1 MALSELNL
9 NPVILVVILGCIL
22 ISLVWFIK
30 DYDLPAQR
38 IVRKLSQ
45 ITCALESYKPGITD
59 AQLDEIEGL
68 FDRVP
73 LRHEWAEYRD
83 SLHAFRDTDGS
94 VVAIRATASS
104 EAFFTKQ
111 SIIDSRIQAD
121 FYRHLPGI
129 LTGIGIIGTFAG
141 LVIGLAQFKPG
152 EPLLTLAPLLHEVTS
167 AFIASGSAIAAAMIV
182 TWREK
187 SIVNTCYRGLEEMN
201 SALDRLFD
209 EGVGEDYLYRL
220 VSSSEKNSANTAAL
234 KDALIE
240 DLSKLMHEVAEK
252 QIDAAKVSNQHI
264 ADTIGKAITD
274 SLEKPMGELM
284 KVVERASGSQGEAVS
299 GLLEN
304 LLTAFMAKLDET
316 FGQQIQSINIAIQRS
331 SDSMLKVQEALGQ
344 LVNDISGAGQRAA
357 DEMSKKLEEAMT
369 NAATAQSQMNQN
381 LRDFIE
387 ELRGL
392 VTRQQSETKN
402 ALDEMLTKLLQD
414 MRSHYEAANQERVNA
429 AKDTRDKIREIADG
443 SKEIYS
449 ELTSSIGKLVSDV
462 SEATVKTEENIRAI
476 QGVTTTAIS
485 GMNDGALLIGQS
497 AEKFRSAG
505 DSVSEVFERN
515 EALTQRIASMA
526 DAMELSAST
535 LRSVVNDHSQVR
547 DQVLNLVGQLQGL
560 VTSAQS
566 ESGIRKELID
576 DLRVAAD
583 AIREVERESADYL
596 EQVNKALEESFRI
609 FGQEMVSQVTTL
621 KNESDQV
628 LTGGLS
634 ALSGTVESMM
644 AQVER
649 MNRQRAE

>member
-45 ITCALESYKPGITD
+45 ITRALESYKPGITD

-94 VVAIRATASS
+94 VVAIRATVSS

-141 LVIGLAQFKPG
+141 LVIGLAQFNPG

-201 SALDRLFD
+201 SSLDRLFD

-274 SLEKPMGELM
+274 SLEKPMGELL

-357 DEMSKKLEEAMT
+357 DEMSKKLEETMT
-369 NAATAQSQMNQN
+369 NAAAAQSQMNQN

>member
-1 MALSELNL
+1 MILTAFQL
-9 NPVILVVILGCIL
+9 NPVILVIIVCCLFVSL
-22 ISLVWFIK
+22 IWFIK

-38 IVRKLSQ
+38 IIKKLSRV
-45 ITCALESYKPGITD
+45 TRTLGSFKPGITD
-59 AQLDEIEGL
+59 DQLDEIERL
-68 FDRVP
+68 FDEEP
-73 LRHEWAEYRD
+73 LRHEWTEYRD
-83 SLHAFRDTDGS
+83 SLHAFKDVDGS
-94 VVAIRATASS
+94 VLSIRATGSS
-104 EAFFTKQ
+104 EAFFNKH

-129 LTGIGIIGTFAG
+129 LTGIGIIGTFTG
-141 LVIGLAQFKPG
+141 LVIGLAQFDPT
-152 EPLLTLAPLLHEVTS
+152 EPLLTLGPLLHEVTS

-187 SIVNTCYRGLEEMN
+187 SIINNCYRTLEAMN
-201 SALDRLFD
+201 SSLDRLFE

-240 DLSKLMHEVAEK
+240 DLRTLMHEVAQK
-252 QIDAAKVSNQHI
+252 QIDAVNVSNKNI

-274 SLEKPMGELM
+274 GLEKPMGELM

-316 FGQQIQSINIAIQRS
+316 FGQQIQSINVAIQRS

-344 LVNDISGAGQRAA
+344 LVTDISGAGQRAA

-369 NAATAQSQMNQN
+369 NAAAAQSQMNQN
-381 LRDFIE
+381 LREFIE

-392 VTRQQSETKN
+392 VVSQQTETKN
-402 ALDEMLTKLLQD
+402 ALDEMLKKLLED
-414 MRSHYEAANQERVNA
+414 MRSYYEVANRERFDA
-429 AKDTRDKIREIADG
+429 AKDTRDKIKEIADG
-443 SKEIYS
+443 SREIYS
-449 ELTSSIGKLVSDV
+449 ELTDSIGKLVADV

-485 GMNDGALLIGQS
+485 GMNDSALLINQS
-497 AEKFRSAG
+497 ADKFRSAG
-505 DSVSEVFERN
+505 DSVTNVFERN
-515 EALTQRIASMA
+515 ESLAQRMVSMA

-547 DQVLNLVGQLQGL
+547 DQILNLVGQLQGL
-560 VTSAQS
+560 VTSVQS
-566 ESGIRKELID
+566 ESGVRKDLID

-583 AIREVERESADYL
+583 AIRNIERESTEYL
-596 EQVNKALEESFRI
+596 DQVNKALEESFRI

-621 KNESDQV
+621 KNESDEV

-649 MNRQRAE
+649 MNRSRAE

>member
-1 MALSELNL
+1 MILSEFQL
-9 NPVILVVILGCIL
+9 NPVILVIVVSCLL
-22 ISLVWFIK
+22 VSTVWFIK

-38 IVRKLSQ
+38 IIRKLSQ
-45 ITCALESYKPGITD
+45 ITGALGSYKPGVTD
-59 AQLDEIEGL
+59 AQLDVIEGL
-68 FDRVP
+68 FDREP

-83 SLHAFRDTDGS
+83 SLHAFRDVDGS
-94 VVAIRATASS
+94 VVAIRATVTSD
-104 EAFFTKQ
+104 AFFTKQ

-141 LVIGLAQFKPG
+141 LVIGLAQFNPT
-152 EPLLTLAPLLHEVTS
+152 EPMLTLAPLLHEVTS

-187 SIVNTCYRGLEEMN
+187 SVVNTCYRALEEMN

-264 ADTIGKAITD
+264 ADTIGKAITT

-284 KVVERASGSQGEAVS
+284 KIVEKVSGSQGEAVS

-344 LVNDISGAGQRAA
+344 LVNDISGAGQRAT
-357 DEMSKKLEEAMT
+357 DEMSKKLEEAMA

-381 LRDFIE
+381 LREFIE

-392 VTRQQSETKN
+392 VMRQQSETKN
-402 ALDEMLTKLLQD
+402 ALDEMLTKLLED
-414 MRSHYEAANQERVNA
+414 MTSHYEAANKERVA
-429 AKDTRDKIREIADG
+429 AANDTRDKIREIADV
-443 SKEIYS
+443 SQEIYS

-485 GMNDGALLIGQS
+485 GMNDGALLISQS
-497 AEKFRSAG
+497 AERFRTAG
-505 DSVSEVFERN
+505 DSVTNVFERN
-515 EALTQRIASMA
+515 EALTQRMASMA
-526 DAMELSAST
+526 DTLELGASA
-535 LRSVVNDHSQVR
+535 LRTVVNDHSQVR
-547 DQVLNLVGQLQGL
+547 DQVLNLIGQLQGL
-560 VTSAQS
+560 VTSVQS
-566 ESGIRKELID
+566 ESGVRKEIID

-596 EQVNKALEESFRI
+596 IQVNKALEESFRM
-609 FGQEMVSQVTTL
+609 FGQEMVSQVMTL

-634 ALSGTVESMM
+634 ALGGTVESMM

-649 MNRQRAE
+649 MNRQRTE

>member
-45 ITCALESYKPGITD
+45 ITRALESYKPGVTD
-59 AQLDEIEGL
+59 AQLDEIEDL

-94 VVAIRATASS
+94 VVAIRATVSS

-141 LVIGLAQFKPG
+141 LVIGLAQFNPG

-201 SALDRLFD
+201 SSLDRLFD

-252 QIDAAKVSNQHI
+252 QIDAAKVSNQRI

-369 NAATAQSQMNQN
+369 NAAAAQSQMNQN